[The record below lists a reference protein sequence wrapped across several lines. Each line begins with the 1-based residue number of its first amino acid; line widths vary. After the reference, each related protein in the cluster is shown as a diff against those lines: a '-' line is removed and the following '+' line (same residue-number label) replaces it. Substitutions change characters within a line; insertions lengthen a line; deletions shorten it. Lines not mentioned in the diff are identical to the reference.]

1 MAEIALKL
9 TFTGRGLACPACQH
23 CKSRVIESRGA
34 VGGYIRRRRRC
45 FECDRRYTTYEQIAP
60 SSPLKVI
67 KRGGHRVAF
76 NLRVILTG
84 VIKACVRRPVSVT
97 AMTELRDAVV
107 RHVHRVYQHE
117 VDSEQIGLLVLERLK
132 NLDQVAAVRFASVF
146 YRPKNAEDFL
156 GIVNAFATEP
166 AHAS

>member
-23 CKSRVIESRGA
+23 CKSKVIDSRSA
-34 VGGYIRRRRRC
+34 VAGYVRRRRRC
-45 FECDRRYTTYEQIAP
+45 FECDHRYTTYERIAP
-60 SSPLKVI
+60 SSLLRVI
-67 KRGGHRVAF
+67 KRGHHRVAF
-76 NLRVILTG
+76 DPQRILVG
-84 VIKACVRRPVSVT
+84 VIKACVRRPVSVV
-97 AMTELRDAVV
+97 AMRELRDAVV
-107 RHVHRVYQHE
+107 RDIHRGHERE
-117 VDSEQIGLLVLERLK
+117 VDSIVIGELVLARLK
-132 NLDQVAAVRFASVF
+132 KLDQVAAVRFASVF